1 MGPLMST
8 GPVQMSRGRRLAAP
22 ALLSVA
28 ALCALSPLVGWA
40 DGPGGESAIAPAPAA
55 VAGTGPVSG
64 APLPAPATPAAPG
77 GPAVPAAV
85 SAAVPSSVPASG
97 LGTTAAVPTAPAAGD
112 PGAARPDALRD
123 VDRRIGDLKD
133 QIFRAKARL
142 SLLSEK
148 HLRSAE
154 GGVPT
159 TVTQRNQLGV
169 LYRPV
174 RLVYEIDGRE
184 VFRREDSPQNPIPG
198 GELPVWDG
206 TLRPG
211 EHTLSA
217 TLLYRGN
224 GNRVLSYYDEYTY
237 TVSAAHRFTVT
248 DGTGTKIRVLCRE
261 KGNFVTT
268 AVENR
273 PFIEFQV
280 EDPSARKPAAEKG
293 ADAAR

>member
-1 MGPLMST
+1 M
-8 GPVQMSRGRRLAAP
+8 
-22 ALLSVA
+22 
-28 ALCALSPLVGWA
+28 
-40 DGPGGESAIAPAPAA
+40 
-55 VAGTGPVSG
+55 
-64 APLPAPATPAAPG
+64 AT
-77 GPAVPAAV
+77 
-85 SAAVPSSVPASG
+85 
-97 LGTTAAVPTAPAAGD
+97 GD

-169 LYRPV
+169 LYRLV
-174 RLVYEIDGRE
+174 RVVYEIDGRE

-237 TVSAAHRFTVT
+237 TVSAAHRFAVQ
-248 DGTGTKIRVLCRE
+248 DGAGTRIRVLCRE
-261 KGNFVTT
+261 RGNFATT

-280 EDPSARKPAAEKG
+280 EDSSARKPAAEKG

>member
-40 DGPGGESAIAPAPAA
+40 DGPGGEPAVAPTPAA
-55 VAGTGPVSG
+55 VGGTGPVG
-64 APLPAPATPAAPG
+64 GVPLPPIAPATPAAPG
-77 GPAVPAAV
+77 V
-85 SAAVPSSVPASG
+85 SAPSSAPGA
-97 LGTTAAVPTAPAAGD
+97 TAAAPAAPAAGD
-112 PGAARPDALRD
+112 PGAPRPDALRD

-174 RLVYEIDGRE
+174 RVVYEIDGRE

-198 GELPVWDG
+198 GELAVWDG

-248 DGTGTKIRVLCRE
+248 DGAGTRIRVLCRE

>member
-1 MGPLMST
+1 MPPPT
-8 GPVQMSRGRRLAAP
+8 VAAP
-22 ALLSVA
+22 PSAAPGSSSPTPAAPVVSPPPAAPSAPVA
-28 ALCALSPLVGWA
+28 P
-40 DGPGGESAIAPAPAA
+40 PAPAA
-55 VAGTGPVSG
+55 S
-64 APLPAPATPAAPG
+64 
-77 GPAVPAAV
+77 
-85 SAAVPSSVPASG
+85 
-97 LGTTAAVPTAPAAGD
+97 D

-148 HLRSAE
+148 HLRSSE

-159 TVTQRNQLGV
+159 SVTQQNQLGV
-169 LYRPV
+169 LYRLV
-174 RLVYEIDGRE
+174 RVVYEVDGRE
-184 VFRREDSPQNPIPG
+184 VFRREDAAQSPIPG

-224 GNRVLSYYDEYTY
+224 GNRVLSYYDQYTY
-237 TVSAAHRFTVT
+237 TVNAAHRFSVV
-248 DGTGTKIRVLCRE
+248 DGTGMRIRVLCRE
-261 KGNFVTT
+261 KGNFATT

-280 EDPSARKPAAEKG
+280 EDGSVRKPAAEKG
-293 ADAAR
+293 ADGPR

>member
-1 MGPLMST
+1 MST
-8 GPVQMSRGRRLAAP
+8 GPLHISRGRRLAAP
-22 ALLSVA
+22 LSYALATLCVLAPLHGFTAGPSGDPVEPAVA
-28 ALCALSPLVGWA
+28 
-40 DGPGGESAIAPAPAA
+40 APAA
-55 VAGTGPVSG
+55 AAAPSGG
-64 APLPAPATPAAPG
+64 APSPAAP
-77 GPAVPAAV
+77 AFPAAP
-85 SAAVPSSVPASG
+85 PS
-97 LGTTAAVPTAPAAGD
+97 APAAAASAD

-148 HLRSAE
+148 HLRSSE

-169 LYRPV
+169 LYRLV
-174 RLVYEIDGRE
+174 RIVYEIDGRE
-184 VFRREDSPQNPIPG
+184 VFRRDETPTSPIPG

-224 GNRVLSYYDEYTY
+224 GSRVLSYYDEYTY
-237 TVSAAHRFTVT
+237 TVNAAHRFAVA
-248 DGTGTKIRVLCRE
+248 DGAGTRIRVLCRE
-261 KGNFVTT
+261 KGNFATT

-280 EDPSARKPAAEKG
+280 EDGSTRKPATEKG